1 MFRQFSFPIKC
12 YSHVF
17 TLVGKTVEGDR
28 HVFVLFFVR
37 SWASSDSWAFHIF
50 WLLLLP
56 HKIVLTI
63 VLAFTAKWLPNGS
76 GNVENWVE
84 EILLL
89 DDFFSYLI
97 FLFTWKHIFIFHLFR
112 RVSIKWF
119 QLLLIG
125 YFLVW
130 HLCQSC

>member
-1 MFRQFSFPIKC
+1 M
-12 YSHVF
+12 
-17 TLVGKTVEGDR
+17 LVGKTVEGDR

-89 DDFFSYLI
+89 DDFF
-97 FLFTWKHIFIFHLFR
+97 FLSNFSFYMETYFYFPFI
-112 RVSIKWF
+112 
-119 QLLLIG
+119 
-125 YFLVW
+125 
-130 HLCQSC
+130 